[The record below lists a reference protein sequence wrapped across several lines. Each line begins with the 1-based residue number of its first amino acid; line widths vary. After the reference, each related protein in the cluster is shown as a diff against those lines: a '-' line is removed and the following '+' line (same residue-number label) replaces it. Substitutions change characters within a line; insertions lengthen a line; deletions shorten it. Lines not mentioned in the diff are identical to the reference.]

1 MKVQCSVL
9 FEDEKSKSVFMSN
22 VRKLGTA
29 DEKFKSISIVHD
41 MTKRERELSKEK
53 VKHATEKNEENESG
67 GLPVRSKRTSVG
79 KESCE
84 NEGQEVGRRRGTY
97 VNNVNALGNGNQQVN
112 KLNDFSILYENADSL
127 PNKLDELNKGNNKIT
142 EHRAI
147 LLKSRQNQSTTGK
160 LGKLQWP

>member
-67 GLPVRSKRTSVG
+67 DYQYVGDNRNLMEAGGLAP
-79 KESCE
+79 
-84 NEGQEVGRRRGTY
+84 
-97 VNNVNALGNGNQQVN
+97 
-112 KLNDFSILYENADSL
+112 
-127 PNKLDELNKGNNKIT
+127 
-142 EHRAI
+142 
-147 LLKSRQNQSTTGK
+147 
-160 LGKLQWP
+160 